1 MTVDARSAWRRGA
14 PFVWKG
20 LVVSGVAAGGL
31 WTATHGVAGVH
42 WGAVLAVLRG
52 VADGQLGLLAVIW
65 LGGLGIYSLVLSAAL
80 PGLGIRRS
88 LLLNLSGSAVAN
100 VVPLGGAVGT
110 AMNWRMV
117 RTWGHS
123 DSAFAAYCLLT
134 NVLDVVSKLLLPMV
148 AVATMVALSLR
159 VPPVLWALAAGCG
172 AVLLVALLVRK
183 VLGRRRS
190 EVAADEGWLGSLR
203 ALLRDSGGRM
213 GAVLRAHWR
222 RLVTG
227 SLGYVAAQVVLL
239 YVALHA
245 VGLDA
250 SIGVVLTA
258 AAIERLGTLV
268 PITPG
273 GTGVAEVGTIAWLV
287 ASGLD
292 PVAVVAGVLLYRVFL
307 IVMEIP
313 VGGALLAVWVWGQ
326 RGSVARRA
334 ARVVA

>member
-1 MTVDARSAWRRGA
+1 MQADWRRAA
-14 PFVWKG
+14 PYAWKG
-20 LVVSGVAAGGL
+20 ALVSGIAAGGL

-42 WGAVLAVLRG
+42 WGAVLTVLRG
-52 VADGQLGLLAVIW
+52 VADAWLALLAVIW
-65 LGGLGIYSLVLSAAL
+65 LCGLGIYSLVLSAAL

-88 LLLNLSGSAVAN
+88 LLLNLTGSAVAN
-100 VVPLGGAVGT
+100 LVPLGGAVGT
-110 AMNWRMV
+110 ALNWRMV

-123 DSAFAAYCLLT
+123 DGAFAAYCLLT
-134 NVLDVVSKLLLPMV
+134 NVLDVLSKLLLPMV

-159 VPPVLWALAAGCG
+159 VPPVLWTLTAGCG
-172 AVLLVALLVRK
+172 AVLLVALLVRE

-190 EVAADEGWLGSLR
+190 EVGPDEGWVSSLR
-203 ALLRDSGGRM
+203 ALVRDSGGRVR
-213 GAVLRAHWR
+213 AVLSTRWR

-239 YVALHA
+239 YAALHS

-292 PVAVVAGVLLYRVFL
+292 PVEVVAGVLLYRVFL

-313 VGGALLAVWVWGQ
+313 VGGVLLAAWAWGR
-326 RGSVARRA
+326 RGSLTRRVAG
-334 ARVVA
+334 VGG

>member
-1 MTVDARSAWRRGA
+1 MQADWRRAA
-14 PFVWKG
+14 PYAWKG
-20 LVVSGVAAGGL
+20 ALVSGIAAGGL

-42 WGAVLAVLRG
+42 WGAVLTVLRG
-52 VADGQLGLLAVIW
+52 VADVRLALLAVIW
-65 LGGLGIYSLVLSAAL
+65 LCGLGIYSLVLSAAL

-88 LLLNLSGSAVAN
+88 LLLNLTGSAVAN
-100 VVPLGGAVGT
+100 LVPLGGAVGT
-110 AMNWRMV
+110 ALNWRMV

-123 DSAFAAYCLLT
+123 DGAFAAYCLLT
-134 NVLDVVSKLLLPMV
+134 NVLDVLSKLLLPMV

-159 VPPVLWALAAGCG
+159 VPPVLWTLTAGCG
-172 AVLLVALLVRK
+172 AVLLVALLVRE

-190 EVAADEGWLGSLR
+190 EVGPDEGWVGSLR
-203 ALLRDSGGRM
+203 ALVRDSGGRVR
-213 GAVLRAHWR
+213 AVLSTRWR

-239 YVALHA
+239 YAALHS

-292 PVAVVAGVLLYRVFL
+292 PVEVVAGVLLYRVFL

-313 VGGALLAVWVWGQ
+313 VGGVLLAAWAWGR
-326 RGSVARRA
+326 RGSLSARR
-334 ARVVA
+334 VAGVGG